1 MGLTWAGC
9 IDGSATITK
18 ERATRSVKEVRL
30 SERLIPKFKIQNS
43 KFEEGEVNDGM
54 WKRRNVETP
63 KAETQ
68 D

>member
-1 MGLTWAGC
+1 
-9 IDGSATITK
+9 
-18 ERATRSVKEVRL
+18 L